1 MSMPHLPT
9 PLAVSAA
16 AAPSSV
22 TSAITLT
29 LRPLQPSDAAAFH
42 TALSDAECMR
52 YWSHL
57 PYTSMQQTEAW
68 VQRMMAAAA
77 DGSSDERAVID
88 SHSGELLGKVCLLTR
103 ADGDRELGVL
113 VLPKHWR
120 RGIARLAV
128 SVMIGEA
135 FSRPLPEDEKISAS
149 SSTPN
154 ATTSAVQTRPHWIH
168 ADVDPRNEASLALL
182 RSLGFV
188 QFDSAHRTFQ
198 LGAEWVDSAFLRVNK
213 EQFDGAT
220 AAR

>member
-1 MSMPHLPT
+1 MSIPHLPT

-16 AAPSSV
+16 APSSIN
-22 TSAITLT
+22 SAITL
-29 LRPLQPSDAAAFH
+29 RPFQSSDAAAFH

-57 PYTSMQQTEAW
+57 PYTSMDQTEAW
-68 VQRMMAAAA
+68 VQRMMAAAEE
-77 DGSSDERAVID
+77 GSSDERAVID
-88 SHSGELLGKVCLLTR
+88 SHSGELLGKVCLQRR

-120 RGIARLAV
+120 RGTARLAA
-128 SVMIGEA
+128 SVIIGEA
-135 FSRPLPEDEKISAS
+135 FSRPLAEDEKISAS

-154 ATTSAVQTRPHWIH
+154 ATTSAVQTRPHWIL
-168 ADVDPRNEASLALL
+168 ADVDPRNKASLALL

-188 QFDSAHRTFQ
+188 QFDSAQRTFQ
-198 LGAEWVDSAFLRVNK
+198 LGDEWVDSAFLRVNK

>member
-1 MSMPHLPT
+1 MSIPHLPT

-22 TSAITLT
+22 ISIT
-29 LRPLQPSDAAAFH
+29 LRPFQPSDAAAFH

-52 YWSHL
+52 FWSHL
-57 PYTSMQQTEAW
+57 PYTSMDQTEAW

-88 SHSGELLGKVCLLTR
+88 SHSGELLGKVCLQTR

-120 RGIARLAV
+120 RGIARLAA
-128 SVMIGEA
+128 SIMISEA
-135 FSRPLPEDEKISAS
+135 FSRPLPEEQISAS

-154 ATTSAVQTRPHWIH
+154 ATHSVRTRPHWIH
-168 ADVDPRNEASLALL
+168 ADVDPRNKASLALL

-198 LGAEWVDSAFLRVNK
+198 LGDEWVDSAFLRVNK

>member
-16 AAPSSV
+16 VAPSSV
-22 TSAITLT
+22 ISIT
-29 LRPLQPSDAAAFH
+29 LRPFQPSDAAAFH

-52 YWSHL
+52 FWSHL
-57 PYTSMQQTEAW
+57 PHTSMDQTEAW

-88 SHSGELLGKVCLLTR
+88 SHSGELLGKVCLQAR

-120 RGIARLAV
+120 RGVARLAA
-128 SVMIGEA
+128 SVIIGEA
-135 FSRPLPEDEKISAS
+135 FSRPLAEDEKISAS
-149 SSTPN
+149 SSTPSTAN
-154 ATTSAVQTRPHWIH
+154 SAVQTRPHWVH
-168 ADVDPRNEASLALL
+168 ADVDPRNKASLALL

-188 QFDSAHRTFQ
+188 QFDSAQRTFQ
-198 LGAEWVDSAFLRVNK
+198 LGDEWVDSAFLRVNK

-220 AAR
+220 TAR